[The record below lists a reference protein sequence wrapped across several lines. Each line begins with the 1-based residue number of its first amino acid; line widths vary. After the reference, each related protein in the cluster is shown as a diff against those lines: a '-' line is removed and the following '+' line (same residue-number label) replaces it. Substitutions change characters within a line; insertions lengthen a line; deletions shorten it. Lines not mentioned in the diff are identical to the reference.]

1 MRQMMIFAKHFCQSK
16 EAKNVKIF
24 RSCDAFLAFC
34 QNLHLS
40 SKLARCRFGSTV
52 FDGRISN
59 CWWIPVYK
67 SENNQNPNHF
77 QSIDGCWWVKTISGH
92 NGCGSGGQGAQTGQG
107 DEDTEGL
114 QGANIYTNWY
124 KMVPFLVYITFTF
137 YIIWYL
143 RYFHFLYFWHF
154 PFLYHSKSSFKIT
167 YNYKIYKIYRKSQ
180 AKLTACTPLQ
190 WAPVSSIYFEPGNH
204 HHHHQVI
211 IIIIN
216 IDWNPNMMI
225 FQW

>member
-1 MRQMMIFAKHFCQSK
+1 MPIRIHSFWWKDLKLLMDPCLQKWKQS
-16 EAKNVKIF
+16 E
-24 RSCDAFLAFC
+24 
-34 QNLHLS
+34 
-40 SKLARCRFGSTV
+40 SKSFSKY
-52 FDGRISN
+52 
-59 CWWIPVYK
+59 W
-67 SENNQNPNHF
+67 
-77 QSIDGCWWVKTISGH
+77 CWWVKTISGH

-180 AKLTACTPLQ
+180 AKLTARTSLQ
-190 WAPVSSIYFEPGNH
+190 WAPVSSIYFEPGYH
-204 HHHHQVI
+204 HHHGYPAYSHHDKIPPCWEYVS
-211 IIIIN
+211 N
-216 IDWNPNMMI
+216 DKGGNASVTKSHHTW
-225 FQW
+225 

>member
-67 SENNQNPNHF
+67 SENNQNPNHS

-114 QGANIYTNWY
+114 QGANIYIQIGINWCLFSLY
-124 KMVPFLVYITFTF
+124 KYITFTF

-143 RYFHFLYFWHF
+143 RYFHFLYFDTF
-154 PFLYHSKSSFKIT
+154 PFCTIQSLHSRSLIT
-167 YNYKIYKIYRKSQ
+167 TKYTKYIEKVKQS
-180 AKLTACTPLQ
+180 LQ
-190 WAPVSSIYFEPGNH
+190 LVRHFNGLQSLLSTLS
-204 HHHHQVI
+204 QVI
-211 IIIIN
+211 IIII
-216 IDWNPNMMI
+216 II
-225 FQW
+225 K

>member
-77 QSIDGCWWVKTISGH
+77 QSFHGYWWVKTISGH
-92 NGCGSGGQGAQTGQG
+92 NGCGSGGQGAQAGQG

-124 KMVPFLVYITFTF
+124 KLVPFLVYITFTF
-137 YIIWYL
+137 YIIL

-154 PFLYHSKSSFKIT
+154 PFLYHSKSSFKIILKYT
-167 YNYKIYKIYRKSQ
+167 KYIEKVKQSLQLVRHFNGLQSLLSTLSQ
-180 AKLTACTPLQ
+180 VL
-190 WAPVSSIYFEPGNH
+190 
-204 HHHHQVI
+204 I
-211 IIIIN
+211 IIK
-216 IDWNPNMMI
+216 
-225 FQW
+225 